1 MTIENEQKYQDSN
14 YYWICN
20 ERGISYI
27 NKRYS
32 KANNKYCPN
41 YDKTKPEKY
50 ITYLDMNNLYRH
62 AMSQYLR
69 YGGFKWIKNSKEI
82 VNKIIN
88 KIDNSLH
95 GYFLE
100 VDLEYPEY
108 LHNSH
113 KDYSL
118 ASKKVRIKDEWL
130 STYCLEIKN
139 KHDIKT
145 GNVNKLTPNLMSK
158 KNYVVHY
165 RNLKYYLSQGLIFKK
180 VHRIL
185 EFKQRVDF
193 GYDIGAFFLNE
204 TRSYWEKYN
213 FYNDD
218 GTISYLKLD
227 KNMQVLDLLI
237 SEYTN
242 DKELTLFP
250 KELKTDL
257 VVLFL

>member
-1 MTIENEQKYQDSN
+1 
-14 YYWICN
+14 
-20 ERGISYI
+20 
-27 NKRYS
+27 
-32 KANNKYCPN
+32 
-41 YDKTKPEKY
+41 
-50 ITYLDMNNLYRH
+50 
-62 AMSQYLR
+62 MSQYLR

-227 KNMQVLDLLI
+227 KKV
-237 SEYTN
+237 
-242 DKELTLFP
+242 
-250 KELKTDL
+250 
-257 VVLFL
+257 

>member
-1 MTIENEQKYQDSN
+1 M
-14 YYWICN
+14 
-20 ERGISYI
+20 RGGISYVS
-27 NKRYS
+27 KRYS
-32 KANNKYCPN
+32 KANNEYCPN
-41 YDKTKPEKY
+41 YDDKKPEKY
-50 ITYLDMNNLYRH
+50 ITYLDMNNLYGH

-69 YGGFKWIKNSKEI
+69 YGGLKWIKNSNEI
-82 VNKIIN
+82 VNEIIN

-113 KDYSL
+113 KNYSL

-165 RNLKYYLSQGLIFKK
+165 RNLKHYLSQGLIFKK

-185 EFKQRVDF
+185 
-193 GYDIGAFFLNE
+193 
-204 TRSYWEKYN
+204 
-213 FYNDD
+213 
-218 GTISYLKLD
+218 
-227 KNMQVLDLLI
+227 
-237 SEYTN
+237 
-242 DKELTLFP
+242 
-250 KELKTDL
+250 
-257 VVLFL
+257 